1 MMLEI
6 ERIHD
11 DAIPPKRATTG
22 DAGLDLTSVEDMVLQ
37 PEEVKLVPTGWKM
50 AVPMGFEI
58 QIRPRSGL
66 ALKNKIMV
74 LNSPGTV
81 DCHYRGEV
89 KVILYNEGKEPF
101 EIKVGDRIAQMV
113 INKVE
118 LWEPELREKLS
129 ETDRG
134 DGGMGSTGVCSEGS
148 CPI

>member
-1 MMLEI
+1 MLEI
-6 ERIHD
+6 QKIHE
-11 DAIPPKRATTG
+11 DAVPPKRSTPG
-22 DAGLDLTSVEDMVLQ
+22 DAGLDLTSVENMVIQ

-50 AVPMGFEI
+50 SVPMGYEI

-66 ALKNKIMV
+66 AFKKKIMV

-113 INKVE
+113 INQVE
-118 LWEPELREKLS
+118 LWEPEIREELS
-129 ETDRG
+129 ETVRG
-134 DGGMGSTGVCSEGS
+134 AGGFGSTGV
-148 CPI
+148 